1 MIQDIA
7 PHTYSVEYDTREPQA
22 GDYGLYFEGKNVL
35 LRAEKDGYRLPLLEE
50 LLKDGVTVGG
60 WENAEEMGK
69 HAHFLFSVDGA
80 GYFLIEDKFVPGRR
94 NAASGGGSFLAE
106 GYELA
111 PTQVFRTMRPMYQAF
126 AGITASQLW
135 RWEKSRTFCG
145 VCGTRMERSKT
156 ERALV
161 CPVCGQL
168 EYPKISPAVI
178 IAITNGD
185 KLLMSKYA
193 GRGAYKGYALIAGF
207 VEIGE
212 TFEDTVRREVMEEVG
227 LKVKNIRYYKS
238 QPWAFTDTVMIG
250 FFAELDG
257 DDKITL
263 QEDELAMAGWYTRDE
278 IPDDAGEISVGS
290 EMKRV
295 FKEGKDSLI
304 FNRED
309 SQ

>member
-60 WENAEEMGK
+60 WESPEEMGK
-69 HAHFLFSVDGA
+69 HSHFLFSVDGA
-80 GYFLIEDKFVPGRR
+80 GYFLIEEKFVPGRR

-145 VCGTRMERSKT
+145 VCGTRMERSKA

-161 CPVCGQL
+161 CPVL
-168 EYPKISPAVI
+168 
-178 IAITNGD
+178 
-185 KLLMSKYA
+185 
-193 GRGAYKGYALIAGF
+193 
-207 VEIGE
+207 
-212 TFEDTVRREVMEEVG
+212 
-227 LKVKNIRYYKS
+227 
-238 QPWAFTDTVMIG
+238 
-250 FFAELDG
+250 
-257 DDKITL
+257 
-263 QEDELAMAGWYTRDE
+263 
-278 IPDDAGEISVGS
+278 
-290 EMKRV
+290 
-295 FKEGKDSLI
+295 SLI
-304 FNRED
+304 HI
-309 SQ
+309 

>member
-1 MIQDIA
+1 MQKRQNKHPDPTPWLFLA
-7 PHTYSVEYDTREPQA
+7 PS
-22 GDYGLYFEGKNVL
+22 LC
-35 LRAEKDGYRLPLLEE
+35 
-50 LLKDGVTVGG
+50 GVT
-60 WENAEEMGK
+60 
-69 HAHFLFSVDGA
+69 LFV
-80 GYFLIEDKFVPGRR
+80 
-94 NAASGGGSFLAE
+94 
-106 GYELA
+106 LA
-111 PTQVFRTMRPMYQAF
+111 P
-126 AGITASQLW
+126 
-135 RWEKSRTFCG
+135 
-145 VCGTRMERSKT
+145 
-156 ERALV
+156 
-161 CPVCGQL
+161 
-168 EYPKISPAVI
+168 
-178 IAITNGD
+178 
-185 KLLMSKYA
+185 
-193 GRGAYKGYALIAGF
+193 
-207 VEIGE
+207 
-212 TFEDTVRREVMEEVG
+212 FEETVRREVMEEVG